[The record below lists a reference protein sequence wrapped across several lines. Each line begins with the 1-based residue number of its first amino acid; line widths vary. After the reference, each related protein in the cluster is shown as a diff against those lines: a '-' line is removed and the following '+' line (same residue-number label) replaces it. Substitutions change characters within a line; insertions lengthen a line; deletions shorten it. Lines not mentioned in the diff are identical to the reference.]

1 MTKLLLTTLTKAII
15 TICLVV
21 SCVNTAFATPQR
33 NDVIKIY
40 GTDDYVSIQC
50 EEIEYKGSVDDYGIT
65 IVLPKDYVY
74 VEHTLS
80 ATYNTLDYIALT
92 VKNVRNPRITYVV
105 NLSYNNH
112 FGVHDLSHIH
122 MRIVEQ

>member
-1 MTKLLLTTLTKAII
+1 MTKLLLNTLTKAII

-21 SCVNTAFATPQR
+21 SCINTAFATPQR

-74 VEHTLS
+74 VDHTLS

-105 NLSYNNH
+105 NLSYNKH
-112 FGVHDLSHIH
+112 FGVHELSHIH